1 VVSGDKQKY
10 RNQIENVR
18 QRIPCNS
25 CKMANFSLS
34 DRFFLFHNQ
43 FYLSIHSNHP

>member
-34 DRFFLFHNQ
+34 NRFFFVSQ
-43 FYLSIHSNHP
+43 SILSLNS